1 MATANGA
8 PRSRRR
14 WGGSLAG
21 SVSGWTEA
29 ASGGCWMCT
38 AAGVWERGKSDASA
52 RVEGSHANLDTNGAP
67 RFANTACSQI
77 FGRVH
82 HAGSDRWDLGHRGGV
97 RRNKADF
104 TSGFP
109 DWRPQ
114 YLSANQR
121 DSTFTG
127 AAL

>member
-14 WGGSLAG
+14 WGGRLAG
-21 SVSGWTEA
+21 AVSGWTEA

-38 AAGVWERGKSDASA
+38 AAGVLQRGKSDAGA
-52 RVEGSHANLDTNGAP
+52 RVEGSYANLDPNGA
-67 RFANTACSQI
+67 RRSAKTAGLLI

-82 HAGSDRWDLGHRGGV
+82 HAGSDRWGLGHRGGV
-97 RRNKADF
+97 RRNTGDF